1 MGNLISPENWY
12 VQFIV
17 LNGCIVIAL
26 LVASFLYAIVLD
38 WYCRRGRKDKSN
50 MDGEKDC

>member
-17 LNGCIVIAL
+17 LNGAIVL
-26 LVASFLYAIVLD
+26 CLVVVSLLYAIVLD
-38 WYCRRGRKDKSN
+38 WYCRRRRKDDSDL
-50 MDGEKDC
+50 DGEN